1 MSVEITRLNN
11 GIHVITHHMPHLE
24 TAALGIW
31 VKAGARDERAEEN
44 GVAHFLEHMA
54 FKGTPRRSARA
65 IAEEI
70 ESAGGEINAATGME
84 TTTYYARVLKQ
95 DWALALDILADIF
108 TSPELDEE
116 ELERERDVILQEIAA
131 AHDQPDDLVFD
142 LAQAASFGDHPLGR
156 SILGTQELVGAVTRQ
171 QILDWRNRN
180 YWGSR
185 IVVAAAGNIDH
196 QAFAAQALIKAQ
208 GFLPP
213 IALELD
219 QWAVRVAAVL
229 SGWEEGSGPQ
239 RETPSFL
246 PTACTAEKPLD
257 QAHIVMTFEAPSYR
271 HPDIYV
277 LQVLS
282 NILGGGM
289 SSRLFQEVREKRG
302 LCYSVFSFGS
312 AFEDAGQVGVYA
324 ATSPEH
330 SNELLDLTSEV
341 MLSVVKDVTEAEV
354 ARAKAQLKASLV
366 MNLESASARADQI
379 ARQFL
384 AFGQVPAIATL
395 TAKIE
400 AVTPEQ
406 VRDLAER
413 LFLRQKPAFSAVG
426 HIGQLAG
433 YDTITR
439 HFT

>member
-1 MSVEITRLNN
+1 MSVEITRLSN
-11 GIHVITHHMPHLE
+11 GINVVTHFMPHLE
-24 TAALGIW
+24 TVALGIW
-31 VKAGARDERAEEN
+31 VKAGARDEGPEEN
-44 GVAHFLEHMA
+44 GIAHFLEHMA
-54 FKGTPRRSARA
+54 FKGTKRRSAQQ

-84 TTTYYARVLKQ
+84 TTTYYARVLKH

-108 TSPELDEE
+108 TESALEPE

-142 LAQAASFGDHPLGR
+142 LAQQACYGDHPLGR
-156 SILGTQELVGAVTRQ
+156 SILGTSELIGGVTRDR
-171 QILDWRNRN
+171 ILAWRDRN

-185 IVVAAAGNIDH
+185 MVVAAAGNFDH
-196 QAFAAQALIKAQ
+196 RDFAAAAEKLLGAIAEGQEPPRQPPVFSPAAQ
-208 GFLPP
+208 TE
-213 IALELD
+213 A
-219 QWAVRVAAVL
+219 
-229 SGWEEGSGPQ
+229 
-239 RETPSFL
+239 
-246 PTACTAEKPLD
+246 KPLD
-257 QAHIVMTFEAPSYR
+257 QAHVVLAFAAPGYR
-271 HPDIYV
+271 DPEIYV

-312 AFEDAGQVGVYA
+312 AYEDAGQLGVYA

-330 SNELLDLTSEV
+330 SRELMDITSEV
-341 MLSVVKDVTEAEV
+341 MLSAAREISDAEV

-384 AFGQVPAIATL
+384 AYGRVPAIATL
-395 TAKIE
+395 VAKIE
-400 AVTPEQ
+400 AVTPEE
-406 VRDLAER
+406 VRALAER
-413 LFLRQKPAFSAVG
+413 LFKATAPAFSAVG
-426 HIGQLAG
+426 QLSGLSSYATIAG
-433 YDTITR
+433 
-439 HFT
+439 HFA

>member
-11 GIHVITHHMPHLE
+11 GIHVVTHHMPHLE

-44 GVAHFLEHMA
+44 GIAHFLEHMA

-108 TSPELDEE
+108 TSPELDAE

-142 LAQAASFGDHPLGR
+142 LAQAASFGGHPLAR
-156 SILGTQELVGAVTRQ
+156 SILGTEELIGGVTRQ
-171 QILDWRNRN
+171 QTLDWRNRN
-180 YWGSR
+180 YRGSR
-185 IVVAAAGNIDH
+185 IVVAAAGHIDH
-196 QAFAAQALIKAQ
+196 KAFAAEAERLLGGIE
-208 GFLPP
+208 P
-213 IALELD
+213 
-219 QWAVRVAAVL
+219 
-229 SGWEEGSGPQ
+229 GSDPQ

-246 PTACTAEKPLD
+246 PTCRSAEKPLD
-257 QAHIVMTFEAPSYR
+257 QAHIVLSFAAPSYR
-271 HPDIYV
+271 DPDIYV

-312 AFEDAGQVGVYA
+312 AYEDAGQVGVYA

-330 SNELLDLTSEV
+330 ANELLDLTSEI
-341 MLSVVKDVTEAEV
+341 MLSVAQGVTEAEV
-354 ARAKAQLKASLV
+354 ARAKSQLKASLV

-384 AFGQVPAIATL
+384 AFGEVPAIPAL

-406 VRDLAER
+406 VRALAER
-413 LFLRQKPAFSAVG
+413 LFRHQKPAFSAVG
-426 HIGQLAG
+426 HIGQMAA

-439 HFT
+439 HFA

>member
-1 MSVEITRLNN
+1 MSVEISRLSN

-24 TAALGIW
+24 TVALGIW
-31 VKAGARDERAEEN
+31 VKAGARDERADEN
-44 GVAHFLEHMA
+44 GIAHFLEHMA

-84 TTTYYARVLKQ
+84 TTTYYARVLKK

-142 LAQAASFGDHPLGR
+142 LAQAASFGEHPLGR
-156 SILGTQELVGAVTRQ
+156 SILGTHDLIGAVTRQ

-185 IVVAAAGNIDH
+185 IVVAAAGHIDH
-196 QAFAAQALIKAQ
+196 AAFTAEAERLLGGIPQ
-208 GFLPP
+208 GH
-213 IALELD
+213 E
-219 QWAVRVAAVL
+219 
-229 SGWEEGSGPQ
+229 PQ
-239 RETPSFL
+239 RETPAFQ

-257 QAHIVMTFEAPSYR
+257 QAHLVLTFEAPSYR
-271 HPDIYV
+271 DPEIYV

-312 AFEDAGQVGVYA
+312 AYEDAGQVGVYA

-330 SNELLDLTSEV
+330 SNELLSLTTEV
-341 MLSVVKDVTEAEV
+341 MLSVAAQVSEEEV

-366 MNLESASARADQI
+366 MNLESASSRADQI

-384 AFGQVPAIATL
+384 AFGQVPGISSL
-395 TAKIE
+395 MEKID

-406 VRDLAER
+406 VRELAAR
-413 LFLRQKPAFSAVG
+413 LFRNQKPAFSAVG
-426 HIGQLAG
+426 HIGQLDPYEAVAG
-433 YDTITR
+433 Q
-439 HFT
+439 FS

>member
-1 MSVEITRLNN
+1 M
-11 GIHVITHHMPHLE
+11 
-24 TAALGIW
+24 
-31 VKAGARDERAEEN
+31 
-44 GVAHFLEHMA
+44 
-54 FKGTPRRSARA
+54 
-65 IAEEI
+65 
-70 ESAGGEINAATGME
+70 
-84 TTTYYARVLKQ
+84 
-95 DWALALDILADIF
+95 
-108 TSPELDEE
+108 
-116 ELERERDVILQEIAA
+116 
-131 AHDQPDDLVFD
+131 
-142 LAQAASFGDHPLGR
+142 
-156 SILGTQELVGAVTRQ
+156 
-171 QILDWRNRN
+171 
-180 YWGSR
+180 
-185 IVVAAAGNIDH
+185 VAAAGNIDH
-196 QAFAAQALIKAQ
+196 QAFAAQAQRLLGQI
-208 GFLPP
+208 
-213 IALELD
+213 
-219 QWAVRVAAVL
+219 
-229 SGWEEGSGPQ
+229 EEGSGPQ

-354 ARAKAQLKASLV
+354 ARATAQLKASLV

>member
-11 GIHVITHHMPHLE
+11 GIHVVTHHMPHLE

-44 GVAHFLEHMA
+44 GIAHFLEHMA

-108 TSPELDEE
+108 TSPELDAE

-142 LAQAASFGDHPLGR
+142 LVQAASFGGHPLAR
-156 SILGTQELVGAVTRQ
+156 SILGTQELVGGVTRQ

-196 QAFAAQALIKAQ
+196 KVFAAEAERLLGAI
-208 GFLPP
+208 
-213 IALELD
+213 
-219 QWAVRVAAVL
+219 
-229 SGWEEGSGPQ
+229 EEGAGPQ

-257 QAHIVMTFEAPSYR
+257 QAHVVLSFEAPSYR

-282 NILGGGM
+282 SILGGGM

-312 AFEDAGQVGVYA
+312 AYEDAGQVGVYA

-330 SNELLDLTSEV
+330 ANELLDLTSEV
-341 MLSVVKDVTEAEV
+341 MLSLAQEVTEAEV
-354 ARAKAQLKASLV
+354 ARAKSQLKASLV

-384 AFGQVPAIATL
+384 AFGEVPAISTL

-406 VRDLAER
+406 VRVLAER
-413 LFLRQKPAFSAVG
+413 LFRHQKPAFSAVG
-426 HIGQLAG
+426 HIGQMAA
-433 YDTITR
+433 YDAITR
-439 HFT
+439 HFA